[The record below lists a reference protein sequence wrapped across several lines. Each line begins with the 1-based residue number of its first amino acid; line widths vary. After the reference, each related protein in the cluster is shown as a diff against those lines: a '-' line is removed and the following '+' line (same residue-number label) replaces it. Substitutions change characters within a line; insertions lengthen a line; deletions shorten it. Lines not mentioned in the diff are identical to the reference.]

1 MGSSPRARGAAISAS
16 HSARCG
22 GIIPA
27 RAGSRPCER
36 IKIEQVGD
44 HPRARGEQASCGP
57 TIRWPRGSSPRAR
70 GAGGLGRNQA
80 LPQGII
86 PARAGS
92 RWSGSESSFTAGDH
106 PRARGEQDP
115 VLVALTRWTGSSP
128 RARGAEDSDGWYDYQ
143 GRIIPA
149 RAGSRAAAATGATA
163 PRDHPRARGE
173 QRWQALSRPPCEGS
187 SPRARGAAA
196 TSFET

>member
-92 RWSGSESSFTAGDH
+92 RIRCWWRSLGG
-106 PRARGEQDP
+106 
-115 VLVALTRWTGSSP
+115 
-128 RARGAEDSDGWYDYQ
+128 
-143 GRIIPA
+143 
-149 RAGSRAAAATGATA
+149 
-163 PRDHPRARGE
+163 RDHPRARGE
-173 QRWQALSRPPCEGS
+173 QRTVMDGTITKAGS
-187 SPRARGAAA
+187 SPRARGAERQRRREPPRQGIIPARA
-196 TSFET
+196 GSSGGRRFRAHLVKDHPRARGEQPQRASKPEKC